1 MADSESRTPKQP
13 PWHQT
18 QDQESV
24 SFGTWLRRQREVR
37 DIELREICDHTKI
50 SIRYLEALELD
61 RFDLLPAPVFTKG
74 FLRQY
79 GRYIGLDP
87 DQVVNTYLNALNEEA
102 ADQKQPRQSA
112 GGPSQR
118 WFGFLLAIAAVI
130 LLALVSY
137 LTLVTD
143 RSKGGDSEGRPGIA
157 APPVV
162 PVTIPEE
169 AAEIDEVSTAPLVV
183 TLYFV
188 DDSWV
193 ETIVDGVRELSEQVA
208 KGESRRIFAQER
220 VVLSLGNRD
229 GVLVDV
235 NGGTYELPATDA
247 VLANEIEITL
257 ADVTAAN

>member
-1 MADSESRTPKQP
+1 MADSESRIPKQP
-13 PWHQT
+13 PWHQAK
-18 QDQESV
+18 DQESV
-24 SFGTWLRRQREVR
+24 SFGTWLRRQREAR
-37 DIELREICDHTKI
+37 GIELREISDHTKI
-50 SIRYLEALELD
+50 SIRYLEALETD
-61 RFDLLPAPVFTKG
+61 HFDVLPAPVFTKG

-102 ADQKQPRQSA
+102 ADQKEPRQRV
-112 GGPSQR
+112 GGTPQMR
-118 WFGFLLAIAAVI
+118 IGLVLAIGAI
-130 LLALVSY
+130 LLLALVGY
-137 LTLVTD
+137 LAFKSD
-143 RSKGGDSEGRPGIA
+143 RSRRGDREARPGIA
-157 APPVV
+157 APLVA
-162 PVTIPEE
+162 PVTTPEE
-169 AAEIDEVSTAPLVV
+169 PAAIDEAATAPLVV

-193 ETIVDGVRELSEQVA
+193 ETIVDGERELSEQVA

-235 NGGTYELPATDA
+235 NGGTYDLPATDA

-257 ADVTAAN
+257 ADIAAAN

>member
-24 SFGTWLRRQREVR
+24 SFGAWLRRQREAR
-37 DIELREICDHTKI
+37 DIELREIANHTKI
-50 SIRYLEALELD
+50 SIRYLEALEID
-61 RFDLLPAPVFTKG
+61 RFDVLPAPVFTKG

-87 DQVVNTYLNALNEEA
+87 DQVVNTYLNALDEEA
-102 ADQKQPRQSA
+102 ADQKEPRPRADGS
-112 GGPSQR
+112 SQR
-118 WFGFLLAIAAVI
+118 WGGFLVAIAAAL
-130 LLALVSY
+130 LLALVGY
-137 LTLVTD
+137 LTLVAD
-143 RSKGGDSEGRPGIA
+143 RSDRGNTEERPGIA

-162 PVTIPEE
+162 PVTIPSE
-169 AAEIDEVSTAPLVV
+169 AAAIDEVPTAPLVV

-193 ETIVDGVRELSEQVA
+193 ETIVDGERELSEQVA
-208 KGESRRIFAQER
+208 KGESRRFFAQQS

-235 NGGTYELPATDA
+235 NGGAYELPATDA